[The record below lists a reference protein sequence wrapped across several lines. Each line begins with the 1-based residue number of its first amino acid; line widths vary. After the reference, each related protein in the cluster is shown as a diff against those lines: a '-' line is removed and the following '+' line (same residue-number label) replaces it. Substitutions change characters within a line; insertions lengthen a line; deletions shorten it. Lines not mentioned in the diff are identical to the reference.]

1 MEAIDGATFR
11 PQGHLMMSDTDLF
24 LRLGASLAIG
34 LLVGIERGWK
44 ARGLEDHGRAAGL
57 RTFGLSGLMGGIS
70 AILAQEF
77 GTAILAA
84 VFLGFATALGAFA
97 WLESKAT
104 GDLSATTLLAG
115 LSTFLLGSMAAVG
128 NVSVAVAGAV
138 SMTVLLALRTQ
149 LHSWLFNLT
158 WPEIRAGLVLLVM
171 AFLLLPLLPDRA
183 VDPFGAINPREIWI
197 LAIALAA
204 ISFAGYVAVKAFGG
218 TWGVLLTA
226 AVGGLASSTATTVSL
241 ARLGRAEPALA
252 NLISGGI
259 LIAGSVMMLRVWSLV
274 VILNPALAAQFVPL
288 GAGLLVLGGAGL
300 GLFAAN
306 HYSSVRGQAAE
317 ILVRNPLELSTS
329 LKLAALIALVMLAVD
344 AIRLV
349 WGEAGVI
356 FLSAVSG
363 LFDVD
368 AITVSLA
375 KMESGAGLAA
385 AGILVATSINTLS
398 KAVLAA
404 WLGGAAVGLRVGLAS
419 LAATSAIGMAYAVCC

>member
-1 MEAIDGATFR
+1 M
-11 PQGHLMMSDTDLF
+11 PDTDLF

-44 ARGLEDHGRAAGL
+44 ARGAEDHGRAAGL

-70 AILAQEF
+70 GILAQEF

-84 VFLGFATALGAFA
+84 VFLGFAAALGAFA

-104 GDLSATTLLAG
+104 GDVSATTLLAG

-171 AFLLLPLLPDRA
+171 AFLLLPLLPDRV

-204 ISFAGYVAVKAFGG
+204 ISFAGYVAVKAFGEA
-218 TWGVLLTA
+218 WGVLLTA
-226 AVGGLASSTATTVSL
+226 AMGGLASSTATTVSL

-288 GAGLLVLGGAGL
+288 GAGLFVLGGAGL
-300 GLFAAN
+300 GLFAAD
-306 HYSSVRGQAAE
+306 HYSSVRGKEAE

-329 LKLAALIALVMLAVD
+329 LKLAALIALVMIAVD

-349 WGEAGVI
+349 WGDAGVI

-363 LFDVD
+363 MFDVD

-375 KMESGAGLAA
+375 KMESGVGLAP
-385 AGILVATSINTLS
+385 AGILVAASVNTLS
-398 KAVLAA
+398 KAGLAA
-404 WLGGAAVGLRVGLAS
+404 WVGGAEVGFRVGLAS
-419 LAATSAIGMAYAVCC
+419 LAATSAIGIAYWCTR

>member
-1 MEAIDGATFR
+1 
-11 PQGHLMMSDTDLF
+11 MSDTDLF

-44 ARGLEDHGRAAGL
+44 ARGAEDHGRAAGL

-70 AILAQEF
+70 GILAQEF

-84 VFLGFATALGAFA
+84 VFLGFAAALGAFA

-104 GDLSATTLLAG
+104 GDVSATTLLAG
-115 LSTFLLGSMAAVG
+115 LSTFLLGSMAAVE

-171 AFLLLPLLPDRA
+171 AFLLLPLLPGRA

-226 AVGGLASSTATTVSL
+226 AMGGLASSTATTVSL

-306 HYSSVRGQAAE
+306 HYSSVRGKEAE

-344 AIRLV
+344 AFRLV
-349 WGEAGVI
+349 WGDAGVI

-363 LFDVD
+363 MFDVD

-375 KMESGAGLAA
+375 KMESGVGLAT
-385 AGILVATSINTLS
+385 AGILVATLVNTLS

-404 WLGGAAVGLRVGLAS
+404 WLGGAAVGLRVCLAS
-419 LAATSAIGMAYAVCC
+419 LATATVIGIAYWFTH

>member
-1 MEAIDGATFR
+1 MFY
-11 PQGHLMMSDTDLF
+11 PSHHKGHLIMPDTDLF

-44 ARGLEDHGRAAGL
+44 ARGAEDHGRAAGL

-70 AILAQEF
+70 AIVAQEF
-77 GTAILAA
+77 GAAILAA
-84 VFLGFATALGAFA
+84 VFLGFATALGAFS

-104 GDLSATTLLAG
+104 GDVSATTLLAG

-171 AFLLLPLLPDRA
+171 AFLLLPLLPDCA
-183 VDPFGAINPREIWI
+183 VDPFGTINPREIWI

-226 AVGGLASSTATTVSL
+226 AGGGLASSTATTVSL

-259 LIAGSVMMLRVWSLV
+259 LIAGSIMMVRVWLLGG
-274 VILNPALAAQFVPL
+274 ILNPALAAQFVPL

-300 GLFAAN
+300 GLFAA
-306 HYSSVRGQAAE
+306 HHSSPVRGQEAG

-329 LKLAALIALVMLAVD
+329 LKVAALIALVMLAVD

-349 WGEAGVI
+349 GGDAGVI
-356 FLSAVSG
+356 FLSAASG
-363 LFDVD
+363 MFDVD

-375 KMESGAGLAA
+375 KIETGAGLAT
-385 AGILVATSINTLS
+385 AGIGNPPRFN
-398 KAVLAA
+398 
-404 WLGGAAVGLRVGLAS
+404 GARP
-419 LAATSAIGMAYAVCC
+419 